1 MNFETP
7 EFIWSICLNGKMQK
21 DSKIM
26 ENVCLFVCFLS
37 KGIFHSEIFLNH
49 ANFYS
54 KIMGL
59 NKEIP

>member
-1 MNFETP
+1 
-7 EFIWSICLNGKMQK
+7 
-21 DSKIM
+21 M

>member
-1 MNFETP
+1 
-7 EFIWSICLNGKMQK
+7 
-21 DSKIM
+21 M
-26 ENVCLFVCFLS
+26 ENYLGFFFFLS